1 MASLEARVAPW
12 LPWTMAAVAVFVHI
26 PVWGLTK
33 IKSDHGSL
41 LPALRPWFGWQYA
54 LAFLALQL
62 AFCVRYRVR
71 RGPKWILVT
80 WLAVGAFAGVGSLLF
95 TTTWFPL
102 GGWLAACADMSALV
116 LVAGLREG
124 DLSSGPSAR

>member
-1 MASLEARVAPW
+1 MSSLEARIAPR
-12 LPWTMAAVAVFVHI
+12 LPWAMAALAVFVHI

-41 LPALRPWFGWQYA
+41 LPELRPWFGWQYA

-62 AFCVRYRVR
+62 AFCRRYRVR

-80 WLAVGAFAGVGSLLF
+80 WLVVAAVAGIGSLLF
-95 TTTWFPL
+95 TTWLPVA
-102 GGWLAACADMSALV
+102 GWLAVCADMSALM

-124 DLSSGPSAR
+124 DLSSGPNAR